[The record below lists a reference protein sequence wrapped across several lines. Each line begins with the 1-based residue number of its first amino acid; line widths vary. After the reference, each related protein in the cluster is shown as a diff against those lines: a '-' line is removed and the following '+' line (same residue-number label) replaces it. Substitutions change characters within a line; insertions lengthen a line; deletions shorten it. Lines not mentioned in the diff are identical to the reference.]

1 MSLPAEHSAS
11 RLKSKLNKAH
21 LNKLVQNFEHLHGII
36 GRDKYFNSSVL
47 IPLIF
52 LKDEYHF
59 LFEKRANNIRQGG
72 EVSFPGGEFDTGKD
86 KDFLDTAV
94 RETIEELG
102 INKEKIQIIGS
113 MGTLVAPMGVTVDS
127 FVGVLN
133 INNLN
138 ELKIDEKEVER
149 IFTIP
154 VSFFTEFKPSEYFVR
169 LEVHTQKRSEDGRMI
184 DLLPVKKLKLPK
196 RYEKPWKGREHRI
209 LVYETNEEIVWG
221 ITAELVYEFC
231 KMIDH

>member
-1 MSLPAEHSAS
+1 MDIE
-11 RLKSKLNKAH
+11 KKDILN
-21 LNKLVQNFEHLHGII
+21 
-36 GRDKYFNSSVL
+36 L

-72 EVSFPGGEFDTGKD
+72 EVSFPGGEFDSNKD

-94 RETIEELG
+94 RETIEEIG
-102 INKEKIQIIGS
+102 VTKEKIQIIGS

-133 INNLN
+133 INSLN
-138 ELKIDEKEVER
+138 VLKIDENEVER

-154 VSFFTEFKPSEYFVR
+154 VSYFSEIKFILSSSACSLPYFSSQVFFAFVFLILSYSSFVR
-169 LEVHTQKRSEDGRMI
+169 IVTIFPQPHGQIFLF
-184 DLLPVKKLKLPK
+184 
-196 RYEKPWKGREHRI
+196 I
-209 LVYETNEEIVWG
+209 LFSFCQSTNKCFLFLNNIHKSNKNFF
-221 ITAELVYEFC
+221 I
-231 KMIDH
+231 

>member
-1 MSLPAEHSAS
+1 M
-11 RLKSKLNKAH
+11 
-21 LNKLVQNFEHLHGII
+21 QNIKHHQGII
-36 GRDKYFNSSVL
+36 GKDKYFNSSVL

-52 LKDEYHF
+52 LDDEYYF

-72 EVSFPGGEFDTGKD
+72 EVSFPGGEFDTIKD
-86 KDFLDTAV
+86 KDFLNTAV
-94 RETIEELG
+94 RETIEEIG
-102 INKEKIQIIGS
+102 VTKEKIQIIGS

-127 FVGVLN
+127 YVGVLN
-133 INNLN
+133 IPNLN
-138 ELKIDEKEVER
+138 VLKIDENEVER

-154 VSFFTEFKPSEYFVR
+154 VSYFAESKPSEYSVR
-169 LEVHTQKRSEDGRMI
+169 LEVHTQKRSEGGGMI
-184 DLLPVKKLKLPK
+184 DMFPVKNLKLPK

-231 KMIDH
+231 KLIDK